1 MKPLNLI
8 LIGVIVLLIAFG
20 GIRSCQV
27 KRLATEKATLKA
39 EFNNLQ
45 KQKETAD
52 FKLKSLKAELITRD
66 AEKTAILKKWDKDKA
81 EKDKAIEGFRN
92 VISEYK
98 KLQTDTIYLLL
109 YSKWPTFDQVLKYRF
124 AENQIREIYLN
135 VLERDH
141 YLNLYEKTGKSLLTC
156 TDLNKQNDLIIGN
169 LSGQNDNL
177 QTKVDLSELQIVNLQ
192 DNLQLSDKTLNKQKR
207 KTFFYKVTTIAGI
220 VGLTYFAIK

>member
-1 MKPLNLI
+1 MKTNLI

-27 KRLATEKATLKA
+27 KRLATEKATIKA
-39 EFNNLQ
+39 EFNALQ

-52 FKLKSLKAELITRD
+52 FKLKSLKAELSDLSTQ
-66 AEKTAILKKWDKDKA
+66 KTTIEQKLKDYTK
-81 EKDKAIEGFRN
+81 ETSNQIEGFKNRIRELN
-92 VISEYK
+92 S
-98 KLQTDTIYLLL
+98 LPGDTVYLKVF
-109 YSKWPTFDQVLKYRF
+109 YKWPTFNQVLKYRF
-124 AENQIREIYLN
+124 AENQVREMYLN

-192 DNLQLSDKTLNKQKR
+192 DNLQLSNKTLNKQKR
-207 KTFFYKVTTIAGI
+207 KTFFYKITTIAGI
-220 VGLTYFAIK
+220 SGILFFAVR

>member
-27 KRLATEKATLKA
+27 KRLATDKATLKA

-52 FKLKSLKAELITRD
+52 FKLKSLKAELSDLSTQ
-66 AEKTAILKKWDKDKA
+66 KTTLANELIKYKA
-81 EKDKAIEGFRN
+81 ETNKLIDGFKTTL
-92 VISEYK
+92 SEYK
-98 KLQTDTIYLLL
+98 KLNTDTIYLKL

-124 AENQIREIYLN
+124 AENQIREMYLN
-135 VLERDH
+135 TLERDH

-169 LSGQNDNL
+169 LAGQNDNL
-177 QTKVDLSELQIVNLQ
+177 QTKVDLSELQLFNVQ
-192 DNLQLSDKTLNKQKR
+192 DELKLSYKTNNKQKR
-207 KTFFYKVTTIAGI
+207 KIFFYKVTTVAGI
-220 VGLTYFAIK
+220 TGIVFFAIK

>member
-1 MKPLNLI
+1 MKTNLI

-27 KRLATEKATLKA
+27 KRLATDKATLKA
-39 EFNNLQ
+39 EFNALQ
-45 KQKETAD
+45 KQNETAD
-52 FKLKSLKAELITRD
+52 FKLKSLKAEFSDLE
-66 AEKTAILKKWDKDKA
+66 AQKTTIEQKLKVYTK
-81 EKDKAIEGFRN
+81 ETSNQIEGFKNRIRELN
-92 VISEYK
+92 Y
-98 KLQTDTIYLLL
+98 LHPDTTYFILF
-109 YSKWPTFDQVLKYRF
+109 SKWPTFDQVLKFRF
-124 AENQIREIYLN
+124 AENQIREMYLN

-141 YLNLYEKTGKSLLTC
+141 YLNLYDKSNKSLLTC
-156 TDLNKQNDLIIGN
+156 TDLNIKNNEIIGN

-220 VGLTYFAIK
+220 TGLVIFAVK